1 MPSPVQRATKL
12 FVRTFGTSPDAC
24 FQAPGRINLMGEHTD
39 YNEGFVLPAAVNF
52 RVLAA
57 VKRRE
62 DDLFRVVTDID
73 ADNFVE
79 WTFGKEA
86 LEDTDFHWS
95 HYLKSFTAALA
106 MSGLKSCGVDVA
118 IISDIPMESGF
129 SSSAALQ
136 IAFGTAVNNSSQL
149 FLSPLAIAQL
159 AQRGEH
165 HFMART
171 CGMKDQMI
179 SALAE
184 ADQALLIDCLDLDY
198 ESVTIPDNLSII
210 IVHSGKYAK
219 DIQTKYQLRKDE
231 CQQVAEYF
239 GLESLRHVSES
250 QLKQHR
256 SQLDEHLYQ
265 RARHVITENAR
276 TQSAARA
283 LEQGNI
289 KKISKLMEQSHQSMR
304 DDFEMSI
311 PEIDLLVDII
321 KQQVGDRGGVRL
333 TGSGFGGSVIALVE
347 HELTD
352 DVVTAVETQYLAH
365 TGIEAQVY
373 LCSAAAAAARVDE

>member
-1 MPSPVQRATKL
+1 MPSPTQRATKL

-52 RVLAA
+52 RVLVA
-57 VKRRE
+57 VKHRE
-62 DDLFRVVTDID
+62 DNLFRVVTDID
-73 ADNFVE
+73 SEDFVE
-79 WTFGKEA
+79 WTFGQEDLESKE
-86 LEDTDFHWS
+86 FHWS

-106 MSGLKSCGVDVA
+106 MSGLESTGVDVA
-118 IISDIPMESGF
+118 IISDIPVEHGF

-136 IAFGTAVNNSSQL
+136 IAFGTAVNDASHL

-165 HFMART
+165 QFMART

-184 ADQALLIDCLDLDY
+184 SNQALLIDCLDLDY
-198 ESVTIPDNLSII
+198 EAVTIPDSLSLI
-210 IVHSGKYAK
+210 IVHSGKYAQDVQRK
-219 DIQTKYQLRKDE
+219 FQLRKNE

-239 GLESLRHVSES
+239 GLESLRHISES
-250 QLKQHR
+250 QLKQHQN
-256 SQLDEHLYQ
+256 QLAEHLYN

-276 TQSAARA
+276 TQNAARA
-283 LEQGNI
+283 LKQGNV
-289 KKISKLMEQSHQSMR
+289 KKLSQLMAQSHQSMR
-304 DDFEMSI
+304 DDFAMSI

-321 KQQVGDRGGVRL
+321 QQQVGDRGGVRL
-333 TGSGFGGSVIALVE
+333 TGSGFGGSVVALVE

-352 DVVTAVETQYLAH
+352 DVVTAVETQYLSQ

-373 LCSAAAAAARVDE
+373 LCSAAEAAAKVAE